1 VVNIFLNLI
10 ALLIS
15 IYCKKQPSASVK
27 FKISKVRYEALNISV
42 FLAIKRK
49 YNAVSQVRWTAWQ
62 Y

>member
-42 FLAIKRK
+42 FLA
-49 YNAVSQVRWTAWQ
+49 N
-62 Y
+62 